1 MFFEHREYRIKE
13 GQRER
18 MVRLME
24 EEIIPFQVSKGIV
37 VVGSFVAM
45 DDPDL
50 YVWIRR
56 FDSEEDRER
65 LYEAVYESDHWKN
78 NIGPRVPGYI
88 DREKSV
94 ITRLKPTPKSV
105 LH

>member
-1 MFFEHREYRIKE
+1 MFFEHREYRIKD
-13 GQRER
+13 GKREL
-18 MVRLME
+18 MVKLME

-56 FDSEEDRER
+56 FDSEEEAER
-65 LYEAVYESDHWKN
+65 LYEEIYDGDFWKTE
-78 NIGPRVPGYI
+78 IASQVGEMM
-88 DREKSV
+88 DREGTRVTRLEATPRSV
-94 ITRLKPTPKSV
+94 IR
-105 LH
+105 

>member
-1 MFFEHREYRIKE
+1 MFFEHREYRINE

-18 MVRLME
+18 MVKLME
-24 EEIIPFQVSKGIV
+24 EEVIPFQVSKGIV

-56 FDSEEDRER
+56 FESEAEAER
-65 LYEAVYESDHWKN
+65 LYKEVYDSDVWKN
-78 NIGPRVPGYI
+78 EIGPLVGEML
-88 DREKSV
+88 DRENIRVTRLAATPMSV
-94 ITRLKPTPKSV
+94 IR
-105 LH
+105 

>member
-1 MFFEHREYRIKE
+1 MFFEHREYRIKD

-24 EEIIPFQVSKGIV
+24 EEVIPFQVSKGIV

-56 FDSEEDRER
+56 FDNEEEAER
-65 LYEAVYESDHWKN
+65 LYREVYDSDRWQTD
-78 NIGPRVPGYI
+78 IGPRVGEI
-88 DREKSV
+88 LDRESIRVTRLEATPRSV
-94 ITRLKPTPKSV
+94 IR
-105 LH
+105 